1 MFNFRLNVVACAK
14 HLVGDGGTE
23 GGFNE
28 HNTLAT
34 YYDLFQIH
42 MHPYLYSL
50 AKGVSTIRASY
61 SSWNG
66 EKLHANQHLLTRIL
80 KMNSDSNNLKEL
92 VNSGKI
98 SISRIDDAV
107 RRILT
112 VKFIVGL
119 FEHPKTDRSLLG
131 MVGNLAHREIAS
143 RNSQRGSLQ
152 VTGSLE
158 EWKQG

>member
-1 MFNFRLNVVACAK
+1 
-14 HLVGDGGTE
+14 
-23 GGFNE
+23 
-28 HNTLAT
+28 
-34 YYDLFQIH
+34 

-50 AKGVSTIRASY
+50 AKGVSTIMASY
-61 SSWNG
+61 SSCNE
-66 EKLHANQHLLTRIL
+66 EKMHANQHLLTRIL
-80 KMNSDSNNLKEL
+80 KDELGFKGFIISNCENYISNLKEL
-92 VNSGKI
+92 VNSGQI